1 MKGFTLLE
9 LLVVVAMLGIL
20 GSLVSL
26 QVAPLLSRTRLDRG
40 ARQVAADL
48 QLVRMKA
55 IAQNRR
61 FRITFRPSTRD
72 YIVDKDE
79 GGTWQRQVLHGHES
93 GPTDSAL
100 IALNSVSDSTTSAKS
115 NADPELNSLALS
127 MARCFQFFSV
137 TPPFSRWP
145 SSFGIS
151 DFATNCRIPRV
162 LILSRGTNNP
172 LPLSSKRAKW

>member
-1 MKGFTLLE
+1 MRIGDFSEKSNMRSTIRNPQSTLRTMKGFTLLE

-100 IALNSVSDSTTSAKS
+100 IALPAGADITAVNSGGDVIFVPRGYVDGGITITLGAATTGALKRVVV
-115 NADPELNSLALS
+115 NLAG
-127 MARCFQFFSV
+127 RV
-137 TPPFSRWP
+137 
-145 SSFGIS
+145 
-151 DFATNCRIPRV
+151 RIE
-162 LILSRGTNNP
+162 
-172 LPLSSKRAKW
+172 

>member
-1 MKGFTLLE
+1 MYPSRDRKGAGREIYPSRDRKGAGRERRADRLLTRAAPTLRPFPHEKKAIMYAWTFRVEGFTLLE

-61 FRITFRPSTRD
+61 FRITFRPST
-72 YIVDKDE
+72 
-79 GGTWQRQVLHGHES
+79 
-93 GPTDSAL
+93 
-100 IALNSVSDSTTSAKS
+100 
-115 NADPELNSLALS
+115 
-127 MARCFQFFSV
+127 
-137 TPPFSRWP
+137 
-145 SSFGIS
+145 
-151 DFATNCRIPRV
+151 
-162 LILSRGTNNP
+162 
-172 LPLSSKRAKW
+172 

>member
-1 MKGFTLLE
+1 MRRNTRDWRLVMRRTESLKSLASSLKGFTLLE

-61 FRITFRPSTRD
+61 FRVTFHPSTRD

-79 GGTWQRQVLHGHES
+79 GGTWQRQILHGHEA
-93 GPTDSAL
+93 GPTDGAL
-100 IALNSVSDSTTSAKS
+100 IALPTGADIPAVNSGGDVIFVPRGYVDGGITITLGAATTG
-115 NADPELNSLALS
+115 PLQRLAVNL
-127 MARCFQFFSV
+127 
-137 TPPFSRWP
+137 
-145 SSFGIS
+145 
-151 DFATNCRIPRV
+151 
-162 LILSRGTNNP
+162 
-172 LPLSSKRAKW
+172 